1 MQPQS
6 KFAQATKNI
15 LLHIGELTRGT
26 AWLVEPTKVSGF
38 IHTSFL
44 LPQPFI
50 PQSLLPQTVSSTI
63 RACAVQAVT
72 HKRLA

>member
-6 KFAQATKNI
+6 KFAGATKNT
-15 LLHIGELTRGT
+15 LLRIGELTRGT
-26 AWLVEPTKVSGF
+26 AWLVEPTKLSGF
-38 IHTSFL
+38 IHKSFL

-50 PQSLLPQTVSSTI
+50 PQTLSSSTT

-72 HKRLA
+72 HKGLA